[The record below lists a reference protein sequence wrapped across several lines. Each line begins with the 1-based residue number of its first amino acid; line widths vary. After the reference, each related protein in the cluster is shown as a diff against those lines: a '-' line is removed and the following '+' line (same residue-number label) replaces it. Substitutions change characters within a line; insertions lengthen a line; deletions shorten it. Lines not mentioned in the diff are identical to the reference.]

1 MAHVTYYYVL
11 TSNPYKIES
20 TEFIGELV
28 ELLFSGRA
36 KFISEAQRM
45 ELKLGKDYFNVLR
58 KEISSYEER
67 VPLYDINFNHI
78 FLIYRENVYPRI
90 LYDNYR
96 FIDKNFYQDLLKLK
110 NPTEADRE
118 NIRILSYYDLDV
130 LFQTYLKIFYQSF
143 VLNSYITSCR
153 RPSFYPAYGMEH
165 ISPYYMLDELYYLAY
180 DWNLTNKKSLSES
193 EINDLCKKI
202 STYDIP
208 AKTLFDH
215 QMYIYDSKSIGLVK
229 YYSLYGSY
237 YMNLYLRKYRCC
249 LQEMETYETA
259 IRNSDLENR
268 IVIMINLIRNAPA
281 FAKSHTVYRFVEKDD
296 YLRHLKPGDIYQDP
310 SFMSTTRNPFYYQ
323 QTYAAHFGYILMK
336 IKLPEGIKGIGLCI
350 ESYSNFPQEE
360 EIILPPTSQYRLE
373 SVVDA
378 EHAEKFLYI
387 MNKKV
392 IRKYEF
398 TLMGNDYLGEKTATI
413 RMPGI
418 YEPDV
423 KIVEFSKLLADE
435 TIKYIPLQERLRY
448 FIDTYANV
456 NNQFRSVIS
465 GTTYTF
471 TIESYDSSS
480 IYKPFFFY
488 EVKNGIMITSGNP
501 KYGNIN
507 ILLEIGPDI
516 HVNYYFKFSVTDPS
530 HVVNLDREE
539 WIQWLSALAYVVG
552 SRKVI
557 IHSNYSLY
565 YNKND
570 TIEQKQMKTRY
581 TFSQNIYLY
590 LKEKKK
596 LFEKFSDVVVPNF
609 GYPQLDLLENTSVQ
623 DIIKPTDTDELFRI
637 SQTSNAKNLREL
649 YIFIVE
655 NFPKL
660 LGTLE
665 EKLEA
670 LYQSDINP
678 FKNINYSLDAWAYL
692 YNKGAIVQIP
702 NDREFM
708 FRKTEF
714 KKLVANK
721 KIQKFKNR
729 LRYYLTNQ

>member
-1 MAHVTYYYVL
+1 MAHVIYYYAF
-11 TSNPYKIES
+11 TSNPHKIES
-20 TEFIGELV
+20 TEFIAELV
-28 ELLFSGRA
+28 ELLFSGKA
-36 KFISEAQRM
+36 KFISNEQRM
-45 ELKLGKDYFNVLR
+45 ELKLGEDYFNFLK

-78 FLIYRENVYPRI
+78 FLVYKENVYPRI

-96 FIDKNFYQDLLKLK
+96 FIDKNFYQELLKLK

-143 VLNSYITSCR
+143 VLNSYITTCR

-165 ISPYYMLDELYYLAY
+165 ISPYYTLDELYYLAY
-180 DWNLTNKKSLSES
+180 DWNLTNKKSFEES
-193 EINDLCKKI
+193 EINELCKKI
-202 STYDIP
+202 SEHDIP
-208 AKTLFDH
+208 AKTLIDH

-249 LQEMETYETA
+249 LQDTKLYETA
-259 IRNSDLENR
+259 VRNSDLENR
-268 IVIMINLIRNAPA
+268 IVIMINLIRNAPV

-336 IKLPEGIKGIGLCI
+336 IKLPERVKGIGLCI

-360 EIILPPTSQYRLE
+360 EIILPPTSKYRLE
-373 SVVDA
+373 SVIDA
-378 EHAEKFLYI
+378 EHAEKFQYI

-398 TLMGNDYLGEKTATI
+398 TLVGNDYLDGKSTI
-413 RMPGI
+413 IQMPGV
-418 YEPDV
+418 YDPDI
-423 KIVEFSKLLADE
+423 KTLDFSKLLTE
-435 TIKYIPLQERLRY
+435 ENIKYIPLQERLRY

-456 NNQFRSVIS
+456 NKQFKSIIS

-507 ILLEIGPDI
+507 IFLEIGPNI

-530 HVVNLDREE
+530 HVVNLDRED
-539 WIQWLSALAYVVG
+539 WIQWLSGLAYIVG

-557 IHSNYSLY
+557 IHSNYSLI

-570 TIEQKQMKTRY
+570 TFEQKQMKTRY

-609 GYPQLDLLENTSVQ
+609 NYSQLDLLENTLVQ
-623 DIIKPTDTDELFRI
+623 DIIKPTDTDELFKI
-637 SQTSNAKNLREL
+637 AQSSNAKNLREL

-660 LGTLE
+660 LCTLE
-665 EKLEA
+665 EKLDA
-670 LYQSDINP
+670 LYQRDVNP
-678 FKNINYSLDAWAYL
+678 FKNISYSLDAWAYL
-692 YNKGAIVQIP
+692 YNKRAIVQIP

-714 KKLVANK
+714 KKLVASK

-729 LRYYLTNQ
+729 LRYYLTN